1 MALIKN
7 VLISLLI
14 LAVGYAGYVWLN
26 HEPSAGRSAMAAP
39 PPAQNE
45 DAEKTS
51 EDETANNDS
60 ENAESG
66 SADSQASKGEESGP
80 SRENNSSSSNRNS
93 GRTGRFAQQAAT
105 SVEVLRASPMVQPA
119 MLRVYG
125 AIDAER
131 FASLR
136 APAAATVSELNVREG
151 ARVDGGQTLAVLTSE
166 DLPEQLRQREA
177 ALNELDARIRNES
190 LRHQTDLEALEIE
203 EELVRIAKNAV
214 DRFSSLNSQQLT
226 SNTDYEAALRTYQ
239 SQRLSLQNRQL
250 TINQYADTQAQLQ
263 AQREQLLSQIRQTR
277 QLIEDLTVQAPF
289 TGLLARVHV
298 KDGQEVSGS
307 EAIVDLYDPASLV
320 LHVRV
325 PVRYQLSQ
333 NELSSV
339 TATDSQG
346 RQWRAVAIRPMNESG
361 AQRLTLTADISAQD
375 SAPLPGTY
383 EWLTVSYPMTQPTIE
398 VPMTALYD
406 QQRLYVYDSQTQRIK
421 AVDVAIAGQTETGY
435 LVTGLADETVDIIS
449 TRLKN
454 PVSGMAVSVVADN
467 RGDRS

>member
-1 MALIKN
+1 MALIKKA
-7 VLISLLI
+7 LISLLI

-26 HEPSAGRSAMAAP
+26 HEPSPSQPAMAAP
-39 PPAQNE
+39 APAQNAN
-45 DAEKTS
+45 AEKS
-51 EDETANNDS
+51 ADDETADKERKAAEASPPDS
-60 ENAESG
+60 EASKPAESAR
-66 SADSQASKGEESGP
+66 SGEG
-80 SRENNSSSSNRNS
+80 NSSSSNRSN

-105 SVEVLRASPMVQPA
+105 SVEILRASPTVQRA
-119 MLRVYG
+119 VLRVYG

-136 APAAATVSELNVREG
+136 SPAAASVSALDVREG
-151 ARVDGGQTLAVLTSE
+151 IRVDRGQTLAVLTSE

-177 ALNELDARIRNES
+177 ALNELDARIRNEA
-190 LRHQTDLEALEIE
+190 LRHQADVEALEIE
-203 EELVRIAKNAV
+203 EALVRIAKNAV
-214 DRFSSLNSQQLT
+214 DRFSSLNNQQLT

-250 TINQYADTQAQLQ
+250 TIDQYADTQAQLK

-277 QLIEDLTVQAPF
+277 QLIQDLTVQAPF
-289 TGLLARVHV
+289 AGLLARVHV
-298 KDGQEVSGS
+298 KAGQEVSGS

-333 NELSSV
+333 DELSSV

-361 AQRLTLTADISAQD
+361 AQRLTLTADVSAQD
-375 SAPLPGTY
+375 RGPLPGTY
-383 EWLTVSYPMTQPTIE
+383 EWLTVSYPLTQPTVE

-406 QQRLYVYDSQTQRIK
+406 QQRLYVYESQTQRIK
-421 AVDVAIAGQTETGY
+421 AVDVNIVGQTESGY
-435 LVTGLADETVDIIS
+435 LVTGLAEETSDIVT

-454 PVSGMAVSVVADN
+454 PVSGMAVSVVEGN